1 MTGLPKA
8 ETMPSLVEVFGK
20 RPGRMGLL
28 DSGLERLD
36 AENSVVLEIGCSVGE
51 ASAHVASKYGCIV
64 SAIDI
69 SSEDIEKAKRSNG
82 HPNVRYETARAEAI
96 PFEDE
101 KFDVVF
107 SEAAFSLLKEK
118 EKSVSEYRR
127 VLKGNGC
134 VLINDFTLRN
144 SIDESLRGDMDF
156 IPCFAGVDT
165 KEGYI
170 KYFEEQGFELAYE
183 SDESKEIVKTAMWIA
198 KAYKT
203 PLSELSGLFSG
214 FLSKNDPEKDSG
226 SCECFFQSA
235 RLGYV
240 QLIFRKGGK

>member
-1 MTGLPKA
+1 MAG
-8 ETMPSLVEVFGK
+8 MSSLVEVFGK

-28 DSGLERLD
+28 ESGLERID
-36 AENSVVLEIGCSVGE
+36 ARKSLILEIGCSVGE
-51 ASAHVASKYGCIV
+51 ASAHVAKKYGCRV
-64 SAIDI
+64 AAIDI
-69 SSEDIEKAKRSNG
+69 SSEDIEKAERLNG
-82 HPNVRYETARAEAI
+82 HPNVRYEMARAEAI

-101 KFDVVF
+101 KFDMVF

-127 VLKGNGC
+127 VLKENGC
-134 VLINDFTLRN
+134 VLINDFILKD

-156 IPCFAGVDT
+156 IPCFAGVET

-170 KYFEEQGFELAYE
+170 KYFEDQGFELVHE

-203 PLSELSGLFSG
+203 PLSDLSGLFSG
-214 FLSKNDPEKDSG
+214 FLSKSNPEKDSR
-226 SCECFFQSA
+226 SCECFFQSVK
-235 RLGYV
+235 LGYV

>member
-1 MTGLPKA
+1 MTGLPKL
-8 ETMPSLVEVFGK
+8 ETTPSLVEVFGK

-28 DSGLERLD
+28 ELGLERLD

-51 ASAHVASKYGCIV
+51 ASAHVAKKYGCRV

-69 SSEDIEKAKRSNG
+69 SSEGIEKAKRFNG
-82 HPNVRYETARAEAI
+82 HPNVRYETARAEEL
-96 PFEDE
+96 PYEDE

-107 SEAAFSLLKEK
+107 SEAAFSLLKQK
-118 EKSVSEYRR
+118 KKSVSEYRR
-127 VLKGNGC
+127 VLKENGC
-134 VLINDFTLRN
+134 VLINDFILRN

-156 IPCFAGVDT
+156 IPCFAGVET

-170 KYFEEQGFELAYE
+170 KYFEDQGFELVHE

-198 KAYKT
+198 KVYKT

-214 FLSKNDPEKDSG
+214 FLSKSDSQKDSG
-226 SCECFFQSA
+226 SCECFLKTA
-235 RLGYV
+235 KLGYV
-240 QLIFRKGGK
+240 QMIFRKGGK